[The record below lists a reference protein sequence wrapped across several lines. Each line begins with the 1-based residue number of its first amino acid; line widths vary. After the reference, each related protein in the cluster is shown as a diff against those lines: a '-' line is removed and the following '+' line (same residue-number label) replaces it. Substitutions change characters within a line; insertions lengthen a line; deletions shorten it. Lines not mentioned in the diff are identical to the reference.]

1 MLKMYKDGLASI
13 FENTL
18 VKYTDIQVE
27 DLKEHLIHTIERKK
41 YDLQDQG
48 IIEAILQD
56 REKTF
61 EDSFNENLELYLNNL
76 DSKHDLVDYLR
87 SDEAK
92 YEIVEMFISDL
103 EQLINYFYNMLIN
116 KHFT

>member
-1 MLKMYKDGLASI
+1 MYKNSLAII
-13 FENTL
+13 FVNTL
-18 VKYTDIQVE
+18 VKYTDTQVE
-27 DLKEHLIHTIERKK
+27 DLKEQLIQTIERKK

-48 IIEAILQD
+48 IIEAILED

-61 EDSFNENLELYLNNL
+61 ENSFNENLELYINNL
-76 DSKHDLVDYLR
+76 DSRHALRDYLR

-103 EQLINYFYNMLIN
+103 EQLINYFYNVLIN

>member
-1 MLKMYKDGLASI
+1 MYKENLTII

-18 VKYTDIQVE
+18 AKYTDI
-27 DLKEHLIHTIERKK
+27 DLDGLKERLTNTIERKK

-48 IIEAILQD
+48 IIEAILED

-61 EDSFNENLELYLNNL
+61 ENSFSENVELYINSL
-76 DSKHDLVDYLR
+76 DSKHDLRNYLT
-87 SDEAK
+87 SEEAK
-92 YEIVEMFISDL
+92 DEVVEIFISDL
-103 EQLINYFYNMLIN
+103 EQLIDYFYNMLIN

>member
-1 MLKMYKDGLASI
+1 MYKENLAII

-18 VKYTDIQVE
+18 AKYADIE
-27 DLKEHLIHTIERKK
+27 LDDLKERLINTIDRKK

-48 IIEAILQD
+48 IIEAILED

-61 EDSFNENLELYLNNL
+61 ENSFNENVELYMNNL
-76 DSKHDLVDYLR
+76 DLNHDLGNYLR

-92 YEIVEMFISDL
+92 NEVVEIFISDL

>member
-1 MLKMYKDGLASI
+1 MYKETLAII

-18 VKYTDIQVE
+18 VKYADIKVE
-27 DLKEHLIHTIERKK
+27 DLKEHLIQTVERKK

-48 IIEAILQD
+48 IIEAILED

-61 EDSFNENLELYLNNL
+61 ENSFNENLELYINNL
-76 DSKHDLVDYLR
+76 DSKHDLGDHLR

-92 YEIVEMFISDL
+92 NEIVEMFISDL

>member
-1 MLKMYKDGLASI
+1 MYKDNLAII

-18 VKYTDIQVE
+18 TKYAEIKVD
-27 DLKEHLIHTIERKK
+27 DLKKHLIQTIDRKK

-48 IIEAILQD
+48 IIEAILED
-56 REKTF
+56 GEKMF
-61 EDSFNENLELYLNNL
+61 ECSFSENLELYINDL
-76 DSKHDLVDYLR
+76 DSKHELVSYLR

-92 YEIVEMFISDL
+92 NEIVEMFISDL
-103 EQLINYFYNMLIN
+103 EQLIDYYYNMLIN

>member
-1 MLKMYKDGLASI
+1 MYIENLATI
-13 FENTL
+13 FEKTL
-18 VKYTDIQVE
+18 IKYTDSHVG
-27 DLKEHLIHTIERKK
+27 DLKEHLIHIIERKN

-48 IIEAILQD
+48 IIEAIIED

-61 EDSFNENLELYLNNL
+61 ENSFSENLELYINKL
-76 DSKHDLVDYLR
+76 DSRNDLGNYLR

-92 YEIVEMFISDL
+92 NEVVEIFVSDL

>member
-1 MLKMYKDGLASI
+1 MYKENLAII

-18 VKYTDIQVE
+18 VKYTDSHVG
-27 DLKEHLIHTIERKK
+27 DLKEYLIRTIERKN
-41 YDLQDQG
+41 YDSQDQG
-48 IIEAILQD
+48 IIEAILEDQ
-56 REKTF
+56 EKTF
-61 EDSFNENLELYLNNL
+61 ENSFSENLELYIDNL
-76 DSKHDLVDYLR
+76 DSRDDLGNYLR

-92 YEIVEMFISDL
+92 HEVVEMFISDL

>member
-1 MLKMYKDGLASI
+1 MYKENLAII

-18 VKYTDIQVE
+18 ARYADIRVD
-27 DLKEHLIHTIERKK
+27 DLKEHLIQTIDRKK

-48 IIEAILQD
+48 IIEAILED
-56 REKTF
+56 GEKLF
-61 EDSFNENLELYLNNL
+61 ENSFSENLELYINDV
-76 DSKHDLVDYLR
+76 DSKQELGGYLR
-87 SDEAK
+87 SDEARN
-92 YEIVEMFISDL
+92 EIVEMFISDL

>member
-1 MLKMYKDGLASI
+1 MYKENLAII

-18 VKYTDIQVE
+18 VKYADLQVG
-27 DLKEHLIHTIERKK
+27 DLKEHLIQTIERKK

-48 IIEAILQD
+48 IIEAIIED
-56 REKTF
+56 REKIF
-61 EDSFNENLELYLNNL
+61 ENSFSENLELYINNL
-76 DSKHDLVDYLR
+76 DSKDDLGNYLR

-92 YEIVEMFISDL
+92 NEVVEMFISDL

>member
-1 MLKMYKDGLASI
+1 MYIENLATI
-13 FENTL
+13 FEKTL
-18 VKYTDIQVE
+18 VKYTDSRVG
-27 DLKEHLIHTIERKK
+27 DLKEHLIRTIERKN

-48 IIEAILQD
+48 IIEAIIEDQ
-56 REKTF
+56 EKTF
-61 EDSFNENLELYLNNL
+61 ENSFGENMEIYINKL
-76 DSKHDLVDYLR
+76 DSRHDLGNYLR

-92 YEIVEMFISDL
+92 NEVVEIFISDL

>member
-1 MLKMYKDGLASI
+1 MCKENLAII
-13 FENTL
+13 FENTV
-18 VKYTDIQVE
+18 VKCADVDME
-27 DLKEHLIHTIERKK
+27 DLKEHLIRTIERKK

-48 IIEAILQD
+48 IIEAILED
-56 REKTF
+56 GEKTF
-61 EDSFNENLELYLNNL
+61 ENSFSENLEQYIDDL
-76 DSKHDLVDYLR
+76 DSKHDLGNYLR

-92 YEIVEMFISDL
+92 NEIVEMFISDL

>member
-1 MLKMYKDGLASI
+1 MYKENLTII

-18 VKYTDIQVE
+18 TKCADIKVD
-27 DLKEHLIHTIERKK
+27 DLKEHLIHTIDGKK

-48 IIEAILQD
+48 IIEAILED
-56 REKTF
+56 GEKTF
-61 EDSFNENLELYLNNL
+61 ENSFSENLELYINDL
-76 DSKHDLVDYLR
+76 DSKHELGNYLR

-92 YEIVEMFISDL
+92 NEIVEMFISDL

>member
-1 MLKMYKDGLASI
+1 MYKENLVDI

-18 VKYTDIQVE
+18 VKYTDSHVGG
-27 DLKEHLIHTIERKK
+27 LKEHLIRTIERKN

-48 IIEAILQD
+48 IIEAIIEDQ
-56 REKTF
+56 EKTF
-61 EDSFNENLELYLNNL
+61 ENSFSENLELYVNNL
-76 DSKHDLVDYLR
+76 DSRDDLGNYLK

-92 YEIVEMFISDL
+92 DEVVEMFISDL

-116 KHFT
+116 KHFS

>member
-1 MLKMYKDGLASI
+1 MYKEDLAII

-18 VKYTDIQVE
+18 VKYADIKME
-27 DLKEHLIHTIERKK
+27 ALKDHLIHSVERKK

-48 IIEAILQD
+48 IIEAILED

-61 EDSFNENLELYLNNL
+61 ENSFNENLELYL
-76 DSKHDLVDYLR
+76 DSKHDVGDYLR
-87 SDEAK
+87 SDKAK
-92 YEIVEMFISDL
+92 NEIVEMFISDL
-103 EQLINYFYNMLIN
+103 EQLINYYYNALIN